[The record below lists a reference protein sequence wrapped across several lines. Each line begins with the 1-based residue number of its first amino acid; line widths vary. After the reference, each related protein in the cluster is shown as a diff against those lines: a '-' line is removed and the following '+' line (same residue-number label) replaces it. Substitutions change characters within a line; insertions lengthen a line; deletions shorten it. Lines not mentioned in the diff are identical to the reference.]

1 MTLPETELN
10 FYFAAVAQLEPAL
23 RPVFASVSLRSWGRI
38 RTRARVM
45 SIVRSGQHS
54 SDCGRR

>member
-10 FYFAAVAQLEPAL
+10 FYFAAVAQLEPAW
-23 RPVFASVSLRSWGRI
+23 RPVFAERVAQVLGAHPP
-38 RTRARVM
+38 ARVTL
-45 SIVRSGQHS
+45 IARSEQHS